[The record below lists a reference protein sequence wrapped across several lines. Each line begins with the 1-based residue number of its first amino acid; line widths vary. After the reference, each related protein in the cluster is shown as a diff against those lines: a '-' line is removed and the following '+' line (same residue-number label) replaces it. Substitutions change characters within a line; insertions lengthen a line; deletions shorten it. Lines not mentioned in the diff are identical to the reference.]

1 MDFLYKYGLTDE
13 DVNEITK
20 RNGEAIIRNIS
31 LNKDNVMEVI
41 DYLLEVGVNQT
52 VIRDLFIEQ
61 IGMFFRTKDEIAD
74 VFDEYEIDS
83 IVKSLNY
90 DVNTVD
96 LIEFS

>member
-1 MDFLYKYGLTDE
+1 MDFLYKYGLTEE
-13 DVNEITK
+13 DIKEVNE
-20 RNGEAIIRNIS
+20 RNGEAIIKNIT
-31 LNKDNVMEVI
+31 LNKENVMEVV
-41 DYLLEVGVNQT
+41 DYLLEVGVNKN

-74 VFDEYEIDS
+74 VFDEYEIES